1 MYRSIA
7 ANHSIFQRFG
17 DFRKAWSLTFGK
29 HQYRPQS
36 AITPS
41 PYHNSASAEIPGHPY
56 SVQMDTQPP
65 AQLPEIMPSSL
76 PNIPLAERMK
86 KYEAVYDTTLPSN
99 SPIILRLDGHNFSRF
114 TSHFARPFDERIHSA
129 MLSTCTSLLTFFPSA
144 TLAYT
149 QSDEI
154 TLIFPSGVGAFGER
168 VQKLSSL
175 AASYTSVNFVK
186 HLIAAVDAQPEPAL
200 KGEGG
205 KDVLWTAHFDARI
218 FAVPSIEEALNNL
231 LWRCRNDAVRNSV
244 SSFARTMYST
254 KEMHGK
260 RAKELVAM
268 MREEKGVV
276 FEDAVPKWAI
286 EGCLIKRE
294 QVDHWGR
301 NGKTGEMEMTFRA
314 RVRVEER
321 GVREFGEEGLR
332 LVQERYW

>member
-1 MYRSIA
+1 MIPSRPL
-7 ANHSIFQRFG
+7 Q
-17 DFRKAWSLTFGK
+17 GK
-29 HQYRPQS
+29 
-36 AITPS
+36 
-41 PYHNSASAEIPGHPY
+41 
-56 SVQMDTQPP
+56 MDTQTP
-65 AQLPEIMPSSL
+65 AQPSESMPSL
-76 PNIPLAERMK
+76 PPKIPLAERMK
-86 KYEAVYDTTLPSN
+86 QYEAIYDTTLPEN
-99 SPIILRLDGHNFSRF
+99 SPIIMRLDGHNFSRF

-154 TLIFPSGVGAFGER
+154 TLIFPTGVGAFGER

-186 HLIAAVDAQPEPAL
+186 HLIAAVDAQPSPAL
-200 KGEGG
+200 KGG
-205 KDVLWTAHFDARI
+205 KEVLWTAHFDARI
-218 FAVPSIEEALNNL
+218 FAVPSVEEALNNL
-231 LWRCRNDAVRNSV
+231 LWRCRNDAVRNAV

-254 KEMHGK
+254 GEMHGK

-276 FEDAVPKWAI
+276 FEDAVPKWAV
-286 EGCLIKRE
+286 EGCLVKRE
-294 QVDHWGR
+294 QAEHWGR
-301 NGKTGEMEMTFRA
+301 NGKTGQMERTFRA

-332 LVQERYW
+332 LVREKYW